1 MKKLTKEDLFSL
13 EDYAEMRDE
22 FRANVMEHKKNRRLD
37 IGPNVVLL
45 FEDRLIMHYQV
56 QEMLKA
62 EKIFD
67 AHGIEEELSSYNPL
81 IPDGKNWKATMM
93 IQYTDADE
101 RKEMLGKLIGIE
113 DLTWIQVNG
122 HEKVL
127 AFADEDMDRSTEN
140 KTSAV
145 HFMRFELSDEMI
157 ASLREGVNL
166 NAGIEHSDYH
176 HIVSPVD
183 GSITQA
189 LIEDFTTH

>member
-1 MKKLTKEDLFSL
+1 MNKLTKEDLFSL
-13 EDYAEMRDE
+13 EDYLEMRDE
-22 FRANVMEHKKNRRLD
+22 FREKVMQHKKNRSLD

-67 AHGIEEELSSYNPL
+67 AHGIEEELNAYNPL
-81 IPDGKNWKATMM
+81 IPDGKNLKATMM

-122 HEKVL
+122 HEKVF
-127 AFADEDMDRSTEN
+127 AIADEDMDRSTEN

-157 ASLREGVNL
+157 ASLHEGTTF
-166 NAGIEHSDYH
+166 NAGIEHSDYFH
-176 HIVSPVD
+176 VISPVD
-183 GSITQA
+183 DNITQA
-189 LIEDFTTH
+189 LIQDFDTH